1 MGKNSHL
8 HISMETPLKEF
19 LRKEAEKNCMYMAE
33 YCRQKIRDEFRLQKI
48 IHTRRV
54 YLLLIHFSSTSPYP
68 LFFKNKIML
77 FGLILL

>member
-19 LRKEAEKNCMYMAE
+19 LRKEAEKNSMYMAE

-48 IHTRRV
+48 ER
-54 YLLLIHFSSTSPYP
+54 LLVEIKGKL
-68 LFFKNKIML
+68 K
-77 FGLILL
+77 